1 MLKHFMIKQ
10 GDQLSFTVTFKNL
23 TTTLSSIVLGAKKSL
38 NQESYDVYLYLNH
51 GINKLADNKYQII
64 ISPDITS
71 DLEPAWYF
79 YDLQISIGSSVVKT
93 PLSGKLVIQES
104 VL

>member
-1 MLKHFMIKQ
+1 MLLKHFVTKQ

-23 TTTLSSIVLGAKKSL
+23 TTPLTSIEFGAMKSMS
-38 NQESYDVYLYLNH
+38 QEVYDVYLYENH
-51 GINKLADNKYQII
+51 GINKLADNKYQIT
-64 ISPDITS
+64 ISPEITA

-79 YDLQISIGSSVVKT
+79 YDLQIRIGSVVKT